1 MNDASASAGSKEK
14 KHPSPPHLHAEFQ
27 PPKSPR
33 PPQNP
38 CGTGDK
44 TDAAWPL
51 PDPVMRQLGGGGG
64 GGVGFAGRGGAA
76 ARDRYLGFMKMIGM
90 PGTGSPVNWVWDGPE
105 EMGEFFGVS
114 WYCTA
119 PPPPPP
125 PHNSPVLSTV
135 GWGYNVACPG
145 LSVIICLQTMN

>member
-1 MNDASASAGSKEK
+1 MPLRPQAARK
-14 KHPSPPHLHAEFQ
+14 KSTPPPRICMRSSNPPNPQGRLRIPVVRVTRPMPLGRCLTPS
-27 PPKSPR
+27 
-33 PPQNP
+33 
-38 CGTGDK
+38 CGN
-44 TDAAWPL
+44 W
-51 PDPVMRQLGGGGG
+51 GGGGG